1 MMRWD
6 LVGSLLG
13 DSSKESGSSL
23 GTRKEITGKKTGGLT
38 VRLSEVAGV
47 CGNDGP
53 RYSLGIEPSSDDA
66 VGSHRKFA
74 KRFAERIGK
83 LTGKKIGG
91 LAARLPEYAGVGS

>member
-1 MMRWD
+1 LAKVKSMHRVD
-6 LVGSLLG
+6 AFGNSP
-13 DSSKESGSSL
+13 
-23 GTRKEITGKKTGGLT
+23 
-38 VRLSEVAGV
+38 GV
-47 CGNDGP
+47 CRKLTEGIGNDGP

-74 KRFAERIGK
+74 KRFTKRIGK

>member
-47 CGNDGP
+47 CGSYVLIRLNW
-53 RYSLGIEPSSDDA
+53 SLSVAIIES
-66 VGSHRKFA
+66 
-74 KRFAERIGK
+74 
-83 LTGKKIGG
+83 
-91 LAARLPEYAGVGS
+91 